1 MHIQSIK
8 DREQYLELRI
18 IFGETSI
25 SWFCGCDPVDL
36 DSIKSLQ
43 QEIAEAKEEL
53 VCIRKRR
60 IPRIVE

>member
-1 MHIQSIK
+1 MHTQNIK

-18 IFGETSI
+18 IFCETSI
-25 SWFCGCDPVDL
+25 SWFRGYDLVDL

-43 QEIAEAKEEL
+43 QEIAEAEEEL